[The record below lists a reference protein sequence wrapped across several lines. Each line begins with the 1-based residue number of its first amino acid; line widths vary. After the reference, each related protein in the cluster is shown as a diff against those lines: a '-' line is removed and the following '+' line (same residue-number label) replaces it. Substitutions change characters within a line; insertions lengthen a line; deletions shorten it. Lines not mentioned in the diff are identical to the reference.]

1 MTRTKEEILNWY
13 SQYLTGMSMPEI
25 DKLYNTQCA
34 YHFKKYNLPSKS
46 YTESKLERHGRM
58 KIKNNLKEI
67 NNEYDAYILG
77 LWFADGSISRNQSTI
92 GLSQT
97 DNALLE
103 QIRDYL
109 LPDLILRKDKSS
121 LILKI
126 SSVDFKNNLISHGIT
141 KNKSYTDF
149 SIPPIN
155 KELQRHFIRGYF
167 DGDGTVYMDGKYLRF
182 NICSITMTI
191 LTEISLIF
199 NEFHIESK
207 INTEIREGKLLLNP
221 QGKYSTNYKNMHRLL
236 VRKNESLYKLF
247 NFLYKDATIYLER
260 KYQKFYKY
268 VNTEVNN
275 QITKG

>member
-25 DKLYNTQCA
+25 DKLYSTQCA

-46 YTESKLERHGRM
+46 CTECKLERHGRM

-97 DNALLE
+97 DSALLE

-109 LPDLILRKDKSS
+109 SPDLILRKDKSA

-126 SSVDFKNNLISHGIT
+126 SSMDFKNNLVSHGIT

-149 SIPPIN
+149 SIPLIN

-182 NICSITMTI
+182 NICSITMNI
-191 LTEISLIF
+191 LTEISLVF

-207 INTEIREGKLLLNP
+207 INTEIREGKLLSNP
-221 QGKYSTNYKNMHRLL
+221 QGKYSTNYKNMHRLF

-247 NFLYKDATIYLER
+247 NFLYEDATIYLER